1 MIRGILLA
9 GFAGSLLAGLFSPV
23 STGVGDPKT
32 GLPRAI
38 AAPFSTGPIKLDGKL
53 DEGAWAKAPWSE
65 LFEDIEGSKN
75 PKPPL
80 ATRVKLLHDV
90 LGLYIGVQMEEPHLQ
105 GVFTEHDSYIFHLDN
120 DFEVF
125 LDPDGDCQNYAELE
139 MNARNTTWDLL
150 LTKPYRDGGRALDS
164 FEFKGVKTA
173 VHLDGTI
180 NDPSDTDKGWS
191 IEIFIP
197 WKSLGEIGGSTPP
210 KTGDRWRIN
219 FSRVEWEW
227 DVKDGKYVK
236 KPGKAERNWVWSPQG
251 EINMHLPER
260 WGSVVF
266 VGPEDGSKPL
276 PADSQASARLLL
288 GRIHVA
294 QQAYRGKTGKF
305 ATSLEELK
313 LDPAPFAKEAVQI
326 WANEAR
332 YEATISDKAFPKLK
346 IIEDGLLR

>member
-1 MIRGILLA
+1 MIRGMLWMGCAGTLLA
-9 GFAGSLLAGLFSPV
+9 GMLQPG

-38 AAPFSTGPIKLDGKL
+38 AAPLATQPIKLDGKL
-53 DEGAWAKAPWSE
+53 DDAAWAKAPWSE

-80 ATRVKLLHDV
+80 ATRVKLLHDAS
-90 LGLYIGVQMEEPHLQ
+90 GLYIGVQMEEPHLQ

-150 LTKPYRDGGRALDS
+150 LTRPYRDGGRAIDS

-180 NDPSDTDKGWS
+180 NDSSDTDKGWS
-191 IEIFIP
+191 IEIFLP
-197 WKSLGEIGGSTPP
+197 WKSLGEIGGGVPP
-210 KTGDRWRIN
+210 KFGDRWRIN

-227 DVKDGKYVK
+227 DIKDGKYVK
-236 KPGKAERNWVWSPQG
+236 NPGRPERNWVWSPQG

-266 VGPEDGSKPL
+266 VGPEDGFKPL
-276 PADSQASARLLL
+276 APDTQASARLLL
-288 GRIHVA
+288 GRIHGA
-294 QQAYRGKTGKF
+294 QQAYRTKNGRF

-313 LDPAPFAKEAVQI
+313 VDPAPFAKEAVRL
-326 WANEAR
+326 WTHEGR
-332 YEATISDKAFPKLK
+332 YEAQLSGKGMPKLTIS
-346 IIEDGLLR
+346 EDGHLR

>member
-1 MIRGILLA
+1 MIRSMLLA
-9 GFAGSLLAGLFSPV
+9 SCAGSLLAGLFSPV
-23 STGVGDPKT
+23 YPGVGDPKT
-32 GLPRAI
+32 GLPRSI
-38 AAPFSTGPIKLDGKL
+38 AAPLATQPIHLDGKL
-53 DEGAWAKAPWSE
+53 DDAAWAKAAWSD

-80 ATRVKLLHDV
+80 GTRVKMLHDAS
-90 LGLYIGVQMEEPHLQ
+90 GLYIGVQMEEPHLQ

-150 LTKPYRDGGRALDS
+150 LTKTYRDGGRALDS

-197 WKSLGEIGGSTPP
+197 WKSLGEIGGGVPP
-210 KTGDRWRIN
+210 KFGDRWRIN

-227 DVKDGKYVK
+227 DIKDGKYVK
-236 KPGKAERNWVWSPQG
+236 KPGKPERNWVWSPQG

-266 VGPEDGSKPL
+266 VGAEDGFKPL
-276 PADSQASARLLL
+276 PADVQAPGRLLL
-288 GRIHVA
+288 GRIHGA
-294 QQAYRGKTGKF
+294 QIAWREKTGKF
-305 ATSLEELK
+305 ASSLEELK
-313 LDPAPFAKEAVQI
+313 FDPAPFAKDSVRL
-326 WANEAR
+326 WAHEGR
-332 YEATISDKAFPKLK
+332 YEAILSDKAFPKLT
-346 IIEDGLLR
+346 IREDGLLR